1 MITKKAFL
9 YFPKSETERPIVYH
23 LVKDY
28 DLVVNIFRAKV
39 TGNDEGYLSLDISG
53 TEENLERALAYLRTF
68 DIEIHLGDK
77 GLFWDEARC
86 THCTNCI
93 AHCPTNALYIADA
106 RTRRVGF
113 AEDRCVECLAC
124 IGNCPYGVCSSR
136 F

>member
-1 MITKKAFL
+1 MITKKTYL

-39 TGNDEGYLSLDISG
+39 TPEDEGYLSLDITG
-53 TEENLERALAYLRTF
+53 TEENIERALAYLRTF
-68 DIEIHLGDK
+68 EIEIHLGDK
-77 GLFWDEARC
+77 GLIWDEPRC
-86 THCTNCI
+86 THCGNCLV
-93 AHCPTNALYIADA
+93 HCPTHALHFADV

-113 AEDRCVECLAC
+113 AEDRCVECLSC
-124 IGNCPYGVCSSR
+124 ITNCPYGVCSSR